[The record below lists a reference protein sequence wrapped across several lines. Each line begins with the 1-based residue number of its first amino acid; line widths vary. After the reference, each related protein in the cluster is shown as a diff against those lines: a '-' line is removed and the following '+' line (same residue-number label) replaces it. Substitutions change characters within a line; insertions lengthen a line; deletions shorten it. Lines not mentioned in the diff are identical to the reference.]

1 MTGGSGLTRRGRGD
15 RGQAAGLETIPLG
28 VLVFISGTLL
38 IVNAWAVVT
47 NRSTA
52 DSLARE
58 YLRAYTKESSRPAA
72 LAAGRRVVDVIAEA
86 DRLAPDRVR
95 IEPPTQWV
103 ACAPAT
109 VTVHLTVPEVRAPFL
124 GGFGTTEIVVTHRD
138 RLDGYR
144 AGLPTDGTGSPCD

>member
-1 MTGGSGLTRRGRGD
+1 MTSRTRRAHGE
-15 RGQAAGLETIPLG
+15 RGQAAGIETIPLG

-38 IVNAWAVVT
+38 IVNAWAIVT

-58 YLRAYTKESSRPAA
+58 YLRAYTKESSRPDA
-72 LAAGRRVVDVIAEA
+72 LAAGQRVVDAILHAHGIPRGRA
-86 DRLAPDRVR
+86 R
-95 IEPPTQWV
+95 IEPPTQWL
-103 ACAPAT
+103 ACAPAI
-109 VTVHLTVPEVRAPFL
+109 VTVHLSVPEVRAPFL

-144 AGLPTDGTGSPCD
+144 AGLPTDGSGPPCG

>member
-1 MTGGSGLTRRGRGD
+1 MRTRPRRGRGE
-15 RGQAAGLETIPLG
+15 RGQAAGIETIPIG

-38 IVNAWAVVT
+38 VVNAWAIVT

-72 LAAGRRVVDVIAEA
+72 LAAGQRVVDAIVDAHGLPHE
-86 DRLAPDRVR
+86 RVR
-95 IEPPTQWV
+95 IEPPTQWL

-109 VTVHLTVPEVRAPFL
+109 VTIRLTVPEVRAPFL

-144 AGLPTDGTGSPCD
+144 AGIPTGRSGAPCD

>member
-1 MTGGSGLTRRGRGD
+1 M
-15 RGQAAGLETIPLG
+15 
-28 VLVFISGTLL
+28 LVFISGTLL

-58 YLRAYTKESSRPAA
+58 YLRAYTKEPSRPAA
-72 LAAGRRVVDVIAEA
+72 LAAGQRVVDAILDA
-86 DRLAPDRVR
+86 DGLPHDRVR
-95 IEPPTQWV
+95 IDPPTQWA
-103 ACAPAT
+103 ACAAAT
-109 VTVHLTVPEVRAPFL
+109 VTVRLTVPEVRAPFL

-144 AGLPTDGTGSPCD
+144 AGVPTRRIGHAVRLMTARATTAAPPCCSSPPRSWC